1 MFTKVEEN
9 NLQREVKDDVAL
21 LADTLDELL
30 STSEK
35 ATKEQ
40 LDALRSKAKDVLKD
54 ARSRA
59 GGGTSRISQYARET
73 AIQTKDY
80 VVDKPWQ
87 SLGITAAVGI
97 VLGVLL
103 SRR

>member
-1 MFTKVEEN
+1 MFTKAEKDD
-9 NLQREVKDDVAL
+9 LQRDVKEDVSL

-30 STSEK
+30 STSER
-35 ATKEQ
+35 TSKEQ

-59 GGGTSRISQYARET
+59 GGGPSRIGQYARET

-103 SRR
+103 S

>member
-9 NLQREVKDDVAL
+9 NLQREVKDDVSL

-30 STSEK
+30 SASEK
-35 ATKEQ
+35 TTKEQ
-40 LDALRSKAKDVLKD
+40 LDVLRSKAKDVLKET
-54 ARSRA
+54 RSRA
-59 GGGTSRISQYARET
+59 SGTSRISQYARET
-73 AIQTKDY
+73 AVQTKDY

-87 SLGITAAVGI
+87 SLGITAALGI